1 MPVIRQPDKARDN
14 KDRRISQ
21 DVERSRRIA
30 AEVTY
35 LIIFKYRHTVVP
47 VPRYHL
53 RYNIS
58 PLFTFPFFFVLV
70 QFRGAGAASAD
81 IILLSRSHN

>member
-58 PLFTFPFFFVLV
+58 PLFTFPFLLCISPVSWSWSRKCRYYFVEPEP
-70 QFRGAGAASAD
+70 
-81 IILLSRSHN
+81 